1 MKYPWSYSSI
11 FNDTQSRHGCRFGQ
25 ILAIK
30 YLNARLRNIG
40 GVALLLLLL
49 ASPVNVV
56 MANGITPTDASN
68 KGQTYTVGALA
79 FADPDIVYQRW
90 APSLARVSAQTGIDL
105 ILIPLRPD
113 QLVERVSNNALDFI
127 IGNALITVALKKDY
141 GVSHLLTLVPLKH
154 ANPEQAV
161 GTALIAK
168 RSLNIDTLQDLKRLK
183 LVSSDPNAFG
193 GFQIFAGELI
203 DQGINPYKDLKNL
216 KFVGFPQEKLVN
228 YLQDGSADV
237 AILPSCVLES
247 LVSQKKVTEEEF
259 HVLLPQF
266 HQGFNCQTSGSLY
279 PGYAFSKLG
288 NTEHQIARQIVRAL
302 LDINQDDQEAK
313 IGRYLNWSVP
323 VEDSQVFS
331 LLKRL
336 ERWPFV
342 TNWQRLVE
350 KAIPWALV
358 IAIILLLG
366 YFHHLRVKRLVI
378 KRTQALSDEMTQHE
392 NTQKALFEQQKQFYR
407 AQRILLTGEMA
418 SGIAHELNQPLAG
431 IRYLAQG
438 SIYRLTDTQ
447 TDLKHAL
454 SKMLQQVDRAQNT
467 IKRFRQ
473 FCQQPSVY
481 QDNDLKEL
489 IEDTLN
495 LMQPDFN
502 RISLKP
508 QLFLWPLTVNV
519 DASLMQQVFVN
530 LLRNSLDAMEECPEP
545 QLAIAITNDADNAII
560 TVSDAGT
567 GLSDAA
573 LKRLFFPF
581 ETSKA
586 NGLGLGMVVCKRIIE
601 EHGGKIRAFNNHTTV
616 NKEPLVQDFG
626 KQFPHFDTGLTIVVT
641 LPLKETRCVS
651 SI

>member
-1 MKYPWSYSSI
+1 MKSPWSIGSLETKCPVNLRRENTYSLKRPLQAWRIVLS
-11 FNDTQSRHGCRFGQ
+11 
-25 ILAIK
+25 A
-30 YLNARLRNIG
+30 
-40 GVALLLLLL
+40 ALLFIGFICHADLAL
-49 ASPVNVV
+49 AS
-56 MANGITPTDASN
+56 ADTRQDSN
-68 KGQTYTVGALA
+68 DERRKYTVGALA
-79 FADPDIVYQRW
+79 FADPDTVYRRW
-90 APSLARVSAQTGIDL
+90 APSLARVSAQTGIEL
-105 ILIPLRPD
+105 VLVPLRPD
-113 QLVERVSNNALDFI
+113 ELVERVSKDALDFI

-141 GVSHLLTLVPLKH
+141 GVSHLLTLVPTIH

-161 GTALIAK
+161 GTAIIAK
-168 RSLNIDTLQDLKRLK
+168 NTIEINNLEDLKQLE
-183 LVSSDPNAFG
+183 LISSDPNAFG

-203 DQGINPYKDLKNL
+203 NQGISPFKDLEHL
-216 KFVGFPQEKLVN
+216 DFVGFPQDKL
-228 YLQDGSADV
+228 LDHILRDSADV

-247 LVSQKKVTEEEF
+247 AIASGRLEEGQL
-259 HVLLPQF
+259 HVLLSQVHP
-266 HQGFNCQTSGSLY
+266 GFNCQTSGSLY

-302 LDINQDDQEAK
+302 LDITEQDPEAK
-313 IGRYLNWSVP
+313 LGRYRYWSVP
-323 VEDSQVFS
+323 VEDSQVFN
-331 LLKRL
+331 LLMRL

-358 IAIILLLG
+358 ITIILLLG

-418 SGIAHELNQPLAG
+418 SGIAHEVNQPLAG

-438 SIYRLTDTQ
+438 SIYRLGDSQ
-447 TDLKHAL
+447 SELKQAL
-454 SKMLQQVDRAQNT
+454 TKMLQQVDRAQNT
-467 IKRFRQ
+467 VKRFRQ

-481 QDNDLKEL
+481 QACDLKEL

-502 RISLKP
+502 RINLKP
-508 QLFLWPLTVNV
+508 RLFLWPLTVNV

-530 LLRNSLDAMEECPEP
+530 LLRNALDAMETSPVP
-545 QLAIAITNDADNAII
+545 QLAIGVSNDSTNAII
-560 TVSDAGT
+560 TFSDAGT
-567 GLSDAA
+567 GLSEAA

-586 NGLGLGMVVCKRIIE
+586 NGLGLGMVVCKRIVE
-601 EHGGKIRAFNNHTTV
+601 EHGGKIQAFNN
-616 NKEPLVQDFG
+616 QA
-626 KQFPHFDTGLTIVVT
+626 FPETEIIMRDLGEHFPRFNTGLTIILT
-641 LPLKETRCVS
+641 LPLKETR
-651 SI
+651 

>member
-1 MKYPWSYSSI
+1 MKSHRSNSCTLATGRPVYPRLR
-11 FNDTQSRHGCRFGQ
+11 TRFGLRALLRTRHT
-25 ILAIK
+25 ILTF
-30 YLNARLRNIG
+30 
-40 GVALLLLLL
+40 ALLLLG
-49 ASPVNVV
+49 VV
-56 MANGITPTDASN
+56 CQVDPAVANNIHQDHGVEKRKYS
-68 KGQTYTVGALA
+68 VGALA

-90 APSLARVSAQTGIDL
+90 APSLARVSAQTGIEL
-105 ILIPLRPD
+105 VLVPLRPD
-113 QLVERVSNNALDFI
+113 ELVERVSKSDLDFI

-161 GTALIAK
+161 GTALIA
-168 RSLNIDTLQDLKRLK
+168 RNTLEINKLEDLKRLK
-183 LVSSDPNAFG
+183 LISSDPNAFG

-203 DQGINPYKDLKNL
+203 NQGINPFKDLKHL
-216 KFVGFPQEKLVN
+216 EFVGFPQDKL
-228 YLQDGSADV
+228 LDHLLMGSADV

-247 LVSQKKVTEEEF
+247 AITQGKLKAGQL
-259 HVLLPQF
+259 HVLLPQV
-266 HQGFNCQTSGSLY
+266 HPGFNCQTSGSLY

-288 NTEHQIARQIVRAL
+288 NTDHQIARQIVRAL
-302 LDINQDDQEAK
+302 LDIDELDAEAK
-313 IGRYLNWSVP
+313 LGHYQAWSVP
-323 VEDSQVFS
+323 VKDSLVFN

-358 IAIILLLG
+358 VGVILLLG

-392 NTQKALFEQQKQFYR
+392 NTQKALFEQQKQYYR

-418 SGIAHELNQPLAG
+418 SGIAHEVNQPLAG

-438 SIYRLTDTQ
+438 SIYRLGDDQ
-447 TDLKHAL
+447 SELKQAL
-454 SKMLQQVDRAQNT
+454 TKMLQQIDRAQNT
-467 IKRFRQ
+467 VKRFRQ

-481 QDNDLKEL
+481 QACDLKEL

-502 RISLKP
+502 RINLKP
-508 QLFLWPLTVNV
+508 QLFLWPLTVNI

-530 LLRNSLDAMEECPEP
+530 LLRNALDAMETSPDP
-545 QLAIAITNDADNAII
+545 RLAIAINNDSSNAII
-560 TVSDAGT
+560 TFSDAGT
-567 GLSDAA
+567 GLSETA

-581 ETSKA
+581 ETSKV

-601 EHGGKIRAFNNHTTV
+601 EHGGKIQAFNN
-616 NKEPLVQDFG
+616 KPPLAQGMMELNFG
-626 KQFPHFDTGLTIVVT
+626 NYFPSFNTGLTIVLT
-641 LPLKETRCVS
+641 LPLKETK
-651 SI
+651 